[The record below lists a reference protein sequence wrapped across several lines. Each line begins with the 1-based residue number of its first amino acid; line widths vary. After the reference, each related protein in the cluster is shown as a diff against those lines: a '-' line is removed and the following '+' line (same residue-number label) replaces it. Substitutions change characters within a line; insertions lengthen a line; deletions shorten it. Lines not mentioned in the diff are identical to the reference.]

1 MRAALA
7 ICLLGLVAVVPALT
21 DASPPQALFNQVR
34 AKILNNIARVPRY
47 TCVETIERN
56 MHRPQLGFRP
66 STCAST
72 IAARAGQSSPGLL
85 TWHDRL
91 RLDVAIVGYAEMFS
105 WAGASAFETGAMDQL
120 AATGATGS
128 GAFSSFLASIFG
140 ADADHFQYVGERQTP
155 FGLLSTF
162 EYNVPVGKSHY
173 QTRMGDGKDRIIG
186 YHGAFYVIP
195 ATATL
200 RRLEVV
206 AEQFPT
212 GEACR
217 VVDTMDY
224 TTVKI
229 GSGEFMLPAIS
240 TMDVLYATGDEAH
253 NETHFSGC
261 REYVANRPSASTTLT
276 TPLHRPRRLAKRHG
290 GCRRPDHRRSRA
302 RCEAKRTGDCESH
315 RSSPW
320 PSASPRTEHG
330 ADSGMDGRDPLRRHR
345 TRRSHP
351 AGQLQARR

>member
-206 AEQFPT
+206 AE
-212 GEACR
+212 
-217 VVDTMDY
+217 
-224 TTVKI
+224 
-229 GSGEFMLPAIS
+229 
-240 TMDVLYATGDEAH
+240 
-253 NETHFSGC
+253 
-261 REYVANRPSASTTLT
+261 
-276 TPLHRPRRLAKRHG
+276 PLQRRLIRQAVLGKNVPTAIEAQRQAADCDRDVHQHIG
-290 GCRRPDHRRSRA
+290 GRCLNIQPTPSQPLLHPIPKPSRRP
-302 RCEAKRTGDCESH
+302 
-315 RSSPW
+315 
-320 PSASPRTEHG
+320 
-330 ADSGMDGRDPLRRHR
+330 GRKKEPN
-345 TRRSHP
+345 
-351 AGQLQARR
+351 